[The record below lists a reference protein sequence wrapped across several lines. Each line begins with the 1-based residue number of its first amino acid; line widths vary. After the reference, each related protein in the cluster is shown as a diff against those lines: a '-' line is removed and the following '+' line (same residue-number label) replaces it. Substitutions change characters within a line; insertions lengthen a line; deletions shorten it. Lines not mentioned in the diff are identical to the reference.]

1 MRVLL
6 ANLVHLSIAF
16 ITIFVMLAA
25 FLALVV
31 AVLSFV
37 FWTVPPVP
45 PTETVFFVLRIFTAI
60 CTVITFTY
68 MLSNDYK
75 QSVQEYL
82 SS

>member
-37 FWTVPPVP
+37 FWTIPPVP
-45 PTETVFFVLRIFTAI
+45 PIETVFFVLRVFTAI

>member
-1 MRVLL
+1 
-6 ANLVHLSIAF
+6 
-16 ITIFVMLAA
+16 
-25 FLALVV
+25 
-31 AVLSFV
+31 
-37 FWTVPPVP
+37 
-45 PTETVFFVLRIFTAI
+45 VLRIFTAI